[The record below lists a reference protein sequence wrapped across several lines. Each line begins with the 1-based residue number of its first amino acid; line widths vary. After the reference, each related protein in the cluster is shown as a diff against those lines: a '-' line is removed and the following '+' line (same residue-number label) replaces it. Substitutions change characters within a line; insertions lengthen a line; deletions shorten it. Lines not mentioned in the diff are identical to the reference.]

1 MPRRV
6 RTSERFKVVRH
17 QEARQVDPNLLL
29 HPSEVARIE
38 AAVRA
43 KALEAIAVGNLTPGL
58 ELELISA
65 LDLGTVPWSQLPV
78 HLKES
83 LGLPR
88 GDRGVDSLA
97 LNLSVA
103 VQAKDY
109 GEGRTVPLS
118 RLATFHYLVRSDGSP
133 LKGLVRQMIVATN
146 ESTRLPQDWGWSG
159 AEHRSYSA
167 QEIEAWRELARNES
181 AKDRVAPEPERREL
195 KRWPHQVECLKRC
208 QKFLANESQRDF
220 FVEMATGTGKSLIM
234 ADLLIELDPSQRA
247 VIVVPKLDLMEQ
259 LANLFQDT
267 LNCRVSRVGTGSP
280 ADLSAKVFVCVRNS
294 AWQLQN
300 LSFQLQ
306 ILDEAHHY
314 EPATNGSE
322 ELGVHAAQVLSL
334 RSRKRIFFSAT
345 LRQNKPNFSFGL
357 RPAINAGVIADYAVI
372 VPELSQGDPRPGLV
386 EILQKLPLARKIL
399 AFCNTVH
406 EAKQFTHLLKRDGIA
421 ADHYN
426 GHTPRAQREEVLKS
440 FGRSRTAG
448 GIRVL
453 VTVDVVSEG
462 VDLPAADT
470 CLFVAPR
477 HGVRLRQC
485 VGRVLRWHAEKVDA
499 LVIAPPIV
507 RDDADNLQEDVQLV
521 RLVGELAQ
529 ADPLFQSSLRQGGG
543 GSRIS
548 SFSAAAFS
556 TDDEP
561 AELLRIRVIP
571 SALAWN
577 LEQTTWDVNYQSL
590 LVYKEDNG
598 DVLVPYRYKTANG
611 SSLGKWVSEQRVAK
625 SKGKLFKDHIRQ
637 LDSLGFVW
645 DVQSRAWDLMFHQLQ
660 AYKDLHGKVLVPRDY
675 KTADGSSLGFWVN
688 TQRIAK
694 AKTKLAEDRIK
705 RLDSLGFVWDVF
717 SYEWDVQFQR
727 LQAYKDVHGDVRVP
741 TRYISAVGSKL
752 GFWVNKQRVANSKS
766 KLSKDRIRRLE
777 SLGFVWDALSHEW
790 DAQFQ
795 RLQAYK
801 DVHGDVRVPYEYKT
815 GDGSNLGFW
824 VSTQRF
830 ANSKNQLSQD
840 RIRRLDGLGFVWD
853 VFSHEWD
860 AQFQRLQAYKDVHR
874 DVLVPSG
881 YTSADG
887 SNLGWWVWTQ
897 RSARVKGELS
907 EDRIRRLDSLGFV
920 WEVFSREWDVQ
931 FQRLLAYKDVH
942 GDVRVPQNYKS
953 EDCSSLG
960 RWVNN
965 QRVAKSKGELC
976 EDRIRR
982 LESLGFVWD
991 ARNRRLL

>member
-1 MPRRV
+1 MPLGV

-17 QEARQVDPNLLL
+17 QEAPQVDPHLLL
-29 HPSEVARIE
+29 HPSEVARIH

-83 LGLPR
+83 LGLPLR
-88 GDRGVDSLA
+88 DRGVDSLA

-118 RLATFHYLVRSDGSP
+118 RLTTFHYLVRSDGSP
-133 LKGLVRQMIVATN
+133 LKGLVQRMIVATN

-159 AEHRSYSA
+159 AEHRSYTA
-167 QEIEAWRELARNES
+167 EEIKAWRELARNES
-181 AKDRVAPEPERREL
+181 VKERVAPEPERREL

-208 QKFLANESQRDF
+208 QQFLRNESEQDF
-220 FVEMATGTGKSLIM
+220 FVEIATGTGKSLIM
-234 ADLLIELDPSQRA
+234 ADLLVELDPSQRA

-259 LANLFQDT
+259 LADLFEHM
-267 LNCRVSRVGTGSP
+267 LGGSVSRVGTGSP
-280 ADLSAKVFVCVRNS
+280 ADLSAKFFVCVRNS

-357 RPAINAGVIADYAVI
+357 RPAINAGVIADYAVV

-386 EILQKLPLARKIL
+386 QILQKLPLARKIL

-406 EAKQFTHLLKRDGIA
+406 EAKQFTQLLNRDGIA
-421 ADHYN
+421 AEHYN

-529 ADPLFQSSLRQGGG
+529 ADPLFQSSLQQGGG

-548 SFSAAAFS
+548 SFSVADFGA
-556 TDDEP
+556 DDEP

-577 LEQTTWDVNYQSL
+577 LGQTAWELNYQCL
-590 LVYKEDNG
+590 LFYKEDHG
-598 DVLVPYRYKTANG
+598 HVLVPRGYKTADG
-611 SSLGKWVSEQRVAK
+611 YSLGNWVCAQRIAK
-625 SKGKLFKDHIRQ
+625 SKGKL
-637 LDSLGFVW
+637 S
-645 DVQSRAWDLMFHQLQ
+645 
-660 AYKDLHGKVLVPRDY
+660 
-675 KTADGSSLGFWVN
+675 
-688 TQRIAK
+688 
-694 AKTKLAEDRIK
+694 
-705 RLDSLGFVWDVF
+705 
-717 SYEWDVQFQR
+717 
-727 LQAYKDVHGDVRVP
+727 
-741 TRYISAVGSKL
+741 
-752 GFWVNKQRVANSKS
+752 
-766 KLSKDRIRRLE
+766 
-777 SLGFVWDALSHEW
+777 
-790 DAQFQ
+790 
-795 RLQAYK
+795 
-801 DVHGDVRVPYEYKT
+801 
-815 GDGSNLGFW
+815 
-824 VSTQRF
+824 
-830 ANSKNQLSQD
+830 
-840 RIRRLDGLGFVWD
+840 
-853 VFSHEWD
+853 
-860 AQFQRLQAYKDVHR
+860 
-874 DVLVPSG
+874 
-881 YTSADG
+881 
-887 SNLGWWVWTQ
+887 
-897 RSARVKGELS
+897 
-907 EDRIRRLDSLGFV
+907 
-920 WEVFSREWDVQ
+920 
-931 FQRLLAYKDVH
+931 
-942 GDVRVPQNYKS
+942 
-953 EDCSSLG
+953 
-960 RWVNN
+960 
-965 QRVAKSKGELC
+965 

-991 ARNRRLL
+991 VLSHEWYVQFEKLQTYKEVRGDVLVPRSYKTADSSGLSNWVCAQRVAKSRGKLSEDRIGRLESLGFVWDVLSHEWDVQFEKLQTYKEVRGDVLVPRSYKTADSSGLSNWVCAQRVAKSRGKLSEDRIGRLESLGFVWDVLSHEWDIQFQRLQTYKEVHGDVRVPSNYKTADGSHLGSWVSHQRDAKSKGKLSEDRIRRLESLDFVWDVFLHEWDVQFQRLQTYKEVRGDVLVPRNYKTADGSNLGFWVSHQRDAKSKGKLSEDRIRRLENLGFVWGVHFHED